1 MIMLMIVT
9 EYQKLITR
17 TISVSQKG
25 FDELFQA
32 SMTAKQI
39 VPKISTKNS
48 SKKWKVKK
56 LKSKNG
62 SKKTAV
68 ADIAIAGIDA
78 IKW

>member
-1 MIMLMIVT
+1 
-9 EYQKLITR
+9 
-17 TISVSQKG
+17 
-25 FDELFQA
+25 
-32 SMTAKQI
+32 MTAKQI